1 MLRFNGSITE
11 MWKKNR
17 SRTFVSIINKW
28 DKVVRCIPADRLQN
42 ICSDN
47 IMFLLDHD
55 FDLEKKIK
63 KKGGWGGRGEVAVPS
78 F

>member
-1 MLRFNGSITE
+1 
-11 MWKKNR
+11 
-17 SRTFVSIINKW
+17 
-28 DKVVRCIPADRLQN
+28 
-42 ICSDN
+42 
-47 IMFLLDHD
+47 MFLLDHD

>member
-1 MLRFNGSITE
+1 
-11 MWKKNR
+11 
-17 SRTFVSIINKW
+17 
-28 DKVVRCIPADRLQN
+28 
-42 ICSDN
+42 
-47 IMFLLDHD
+47 LDHD